1 MVFRAISGIRSTVWT
16 LVLPIVLVAP
26 LLAGCGSG
34 DPYGV
39 VPVSGTVKYDD
50 GSLIEAAQILM
61 TFDPQADPVDSKTFP
76 RPGTTEVNTTDGSF
90 DNLTTYAYGD
100 GVILGEHKVTIKA
113 LDANEGY
120 TQAIPREYTDV
131 ATTPLT
137 VTVAS
142 DSTTFDFKIPKPKGK

>member
-1 MVFRAISGIRSTVWT
+1 MVFRAISEIRLTVWT

-26 LLAGCGSG
+26 LLGGCGSG

-39 VPVSGTVKYDD
+39 IPVSGTVKYDD
-50 GSLIEAAQILM
+50 GSLIEAAQILI
-61 TFDPQADPVDSKTFP
+61 TFIPQAEPVDSKTFP
-76 RPGTTEVNTTDGSF
+76 RPGITEANTADGTF
-90 DNLTTYAYGD
+90 DNLCTYGYGD

-120 TQAIPREYTDV
+120 TQAMPLEYIDV

-142 DSTTFDFKIPKPKGK
+142 GSTTFDFKIPKPKGN